1 MKKLLAL
8 ILFYLLCVQGNLFGW
23 EPEWM
28 IMIFKRGEQF
38 YEQGKYKEAIVEF
51 EKVLDMSPD
60 NKLAIEH
67 KREAEEKLRSQEV
80 LESRREKERSA
91 WRELE
96 KNQDNL
102 NRLRQQRYK
111 REFEQEIGGELRLE
125 TAQFKLGREL
135 QEKLQEQRLQYLAEI
150 ERNIAEEQGTVME
163 KLSTVQAE
171 TLKKLEAEPER
182 VSLEAEAAAF
192 TFPLKGYRQEKGGS
206 DDNKSRAR

>member
-67 KREAEEKLRSQEV
+67 KREAEEKLRSQAV
-80 LESRREKERSA
+80 LEARREKERSA
-91 WRELE
+91 WQELG
-96 KNQDNL
+96 KNQEKL

-111 REFEQEIGGELRLE
+111 RQFEQEMAEALRLE
-125 TAQFKLGREL
+125 TSQFKLTKSL
-135 QEKLQEQRLQYLAEI
+135 QEKLEELRLKNLAEL
-150 ERNIAEEQGTVME
+150 EKNIAEEQSKVME
-163 KLSTVQAE
+163 KLSTAQAE
-171 TLKKLEAEPER
+171 RLKKLEAEQEMAF
-182 VSLEAEAAAF
+182 LEAEAATF
-192 TFPLKGYRQEKGGS
+192 TLPLKGYRQEKGGS
-206 DDNKSRAR
+206 DDKKSGAR